1 MTIYLMLIT
10 GAFSI
15 LGFSRARIIARFDFN
30 PSRIVHKREVYRLL
44 SSGFLHAD
52 WLHLALNMFVLFNFG
67 PLVESHYT
75 DIAGEKGPYLFLIM
89 YCTAIVASILPTLNK
104 HKNNSYYHGLGAS
117 GAVSAVLFSSV
128 LFRPMD
134 KLCFIF
140 GLCLPGILMGAGYLL
155 YSYYAARKSQD
166 HINHDAHF
174 WGALYG
180 ILFSLAIH
188 PAIGLNFLNQIQAA
202 GWSGFLP
209 GH

>member
-1 MTIYLMLIT
+1 MTTYLIIIT
-10 GAFSI
+10 AAFSI
-15 LGFSRARIIARFDFN
+15 YGFSKTSVIQRFDFN
-30 PSRIVHKREVYRLL
+30 PTRILQQREFYRLF

-52 WLHLALNMFVLFNFG
+52 WLHLALNMFVLLNFG
-67 PLVESHYT
+67 PLVESHFKEINY
-75 DIAGEKGPYLFLIM
+75 ANGSQWYLLM
-89 YCTAIVASILPTLNK
+89 YCTAIVASILPTLFQQK
-104 HKNNSYYHGLGAS
+104 RNSNYHGLGAS

-155 YSYYAARKSQD
+155 YSYYAARKSND

-180 ILFSLAIH
+180 ILFSLAMHPDIGFDFIH
-188 PAIGLNFLNQIQAA
+188 QVQAA
-202 GWSGFLP
+202 GWKGFLP
-209 GH
+209 GN